1 MNLNLDFC
9 QELSQLNLLRP
20 YLRERIIHNILADQI
35 LIDAQLQQISKDAQ
49 AILVSSSRKVPESL
63 YQLTARLQKDSKLSR
78 FKNERFA
85 NQVKTIFLQEKTSF
99 DSLVFGDILLE
110 TRPLAFELYFRI
122 RDDGIS
128 FWEIAS
134 SYSNSAN
141 QYSPLCGPVTL
152 QSLPKTIVDHL
163 APFHADQL
171 YSPVCSSGT
180 WHLIFMI
187 RHIRST
193 LTKKLFNQILDRL
206 FDEFIRSQVD
216 ELMLELSLPANS

>member
-152 QSLPKTIVDHL
+152 QSLPKSIVDHL

>member
-1 MNLNLDFC
+1 MDLNLDFC
-9 QELSQLNLLRP
+9 QELFQLNLLRS
-20 YLRERIIHNILADQI
+20 YLRERVIRN
-35 LIDAQLQQISKDAQ
+35 LIDDQMLMDAQIEQISKDAQ
-49 AILVSSSRKVPESL
+49 SILASSSRKVPDSL
-63 YQLTARLQKDSKLSR
+63 EQLTARLQKDLKLSR
-78 FKNERFA
+78 FKHDKFA
-85 NQVKTIFLQEKTSF
+85 NQVKTIFLQEKSSL
-99 DSLVFGDILLE
+99 DSLFFGDLLLE
-110 TRPLAFELYFRI
+110 SRPLAFELYFRI

-134 SYSNSAN
+134 LYSISSN

-152 QSLPKTIVDHL
+152 QSLPKTVVDHL
-163 APFHADQL
+163 APFRANQL
-171 YSPVCSSGT
+171 YSPVFSSGT

>member
-63 YQLTARLQKDSKLSR
+63 DQLTARLQKDSKLSR
-78 FKNERFA
+78 FKNEKFA

-134 SYSNSAN
+134 SYSNSTN

>member
-1 MNLNLDFC
+1 MDLNLDFC
-9 QELSQLNLLRP
+9 QELGQLNLLRP
-20 YLRERIIHNILADQI
+20 YLRERVIRDIINDHTL
-35 LIDAQLQQISKDAQ
+35 LDAQLEQISKNAQ
-49 AILVSSSRKVPESL
+49 AIFTSSSRKISEPL
-63 YQLTARLQKDSKLSR
+63 DQLTARLQKDFKLSR
-78 FKNERFA
+78 FKNDKFA
-85 NQVKTIFLQEKTSF
+85 NQVKTVFLQEKSSL
-99 DSLVFGDILLE
+99 DSLVFGDLLLE
-110 TRPLAFELYFRI
+110 SRPLAFELYFRI

-163 APFHADQL
+163 APFRANQL
-171 YSPVCSSGT
+171 YSPVFSSGT